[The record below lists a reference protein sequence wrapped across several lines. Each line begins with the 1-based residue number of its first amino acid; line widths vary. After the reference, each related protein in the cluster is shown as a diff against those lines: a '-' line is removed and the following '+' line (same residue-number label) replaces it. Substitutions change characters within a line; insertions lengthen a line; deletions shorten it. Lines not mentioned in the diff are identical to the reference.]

1 MLPTINVSAKRT
13 FKSTMFETLFSSKK
27 ELLELYNAMNHTN
40 YTDPELLEINTLEN
54 AIYMSM
60 RNDVSFI
67 IDSRLSLYEH
77 QSTVNPN
84 LPLRF
89 LLYVSDLYS
98 VITKDAN
105 LYSTRITQIPTPN
118 FVVFYNGTEDL
129 PESMELR
136 LLDAFSIQSHAPAFE
151 LKATLLNI
159 NPGHNP
165 DLLSACKTLSDYSE
179 YTNRVRKYA
188 ANHSLDEAVER
199 TITECIQE
207 GILADFLNQNRM
219 EAKHMSIYEYDYEK
233 HMQMERAEAREDG
246 IEIGKKQLLQ
256 QKVQKKFSKGK
267 SIDEIAE
274 ALEETS
280 DTILAILKE
289 LNLSLNTDF

>member
-1 MLPTINVSAKRT
+1 MSPSVNFSAKRT
-13 FKSTMFETLFSSKK
+13 FKSTMFEMIFSNKK
-27 ELLELYNAMNHTN
+27 DLLELYNAMNHTN

-105 LYSTRITQIPTPN
+105 LYSTRITPIPTPN

-136 LLDAFSIQSHAPAFE
+136 LSDAFSIPSQNPALE

-165 DLLSACKTLSDYSE
+165 ELLSACKTLSDYSE
-179 YTNRVRKYA
+179 YTNRVRRYTTDM
-188 ANHSLDEAVER
+188 NLNDAVEKA
-199 TITECIQE
+199 ITECIRE
-207 GILADFLNQNRM
+207 GILADFLKHNRM

-233 HMQMERAEAREDG
+233 HMKMERAEAREDG
-246 IEIGKKQLLQ
+246 MKLHTMQLI
-256 QKVQKKFSKGK
+256 QKKLDKGK
-267 SIDEIAE
+267 SIDEIADM
-274 ALEETS
+274 LEETP
-280 DTILAILKE
+280 DTILE
-289 LNLSLNTDF
+289 LIHEMQKKPNMKFW

>member
-13 FKSTMFETLFSSKK
+13 FKSTMFEMLFSNKK

-89 LLYVSDLYS
+89 LFYVSDLYS

-118 FVVFYNGTEDL
+118 FVIFYNVTEDL

-136 LLDAFSIQSHAPAFE
+136 LSDAFSIPSHPPALE

-159 NPGHNP
+159 NPGRNP

-188 ANHSLDEAVER
+188 ANYPLDDAVER
-199 TITECIQE
+199 AITECIHE

-246 IEIGKKQLLQ
+246 MKLHTMQLI
-256 QKVQKKFSKGK
+256 QKKLDKGK
-267 SIDEIAE
+267 SIDEIADI
-274 ALEETS
+274 LEETP
-280 DTILAILKE
+280 DTIQE
-289 LNLSLNTDF
+289 LIHEMEKKPIMKS